1 MDRAGK
7 HVTSMVRSP
16 VFTMN
21 LPNQLTLARLVLTAI
36 FVAVASSGLPWAFT
50 IGMLLFGAGALTDF
64 YDGKIA
70 RERNIVTPFG
80 QLMDPLADK
89 VLMAAAFIV
98 LLEVDRAT
106 MPGWLVI
113 LVLAREFMV
122 TGLRLVAAAGGE
134 VLAADR
140 MGKHKTVW
148 QIVVASYLL
157 VRMATRE
164 APMAW
169 FQPFFTFR
177 IGGYQLE
184 DILIPVLLAVML
196 LFTVGSGASYMWRNR
211 ALILREL

>member
-1 MDRAGK
+1 
-7 HVTSMVRSP
+7 
-16 VFTMN
+16 MN
-21 LPNQLTLARLVLTAI
+21 LPNQLTVARLVLTAL
-36 FVAVASSGLPWAFT
+36 FVAVASSGIPWAFT
-50 IGMLLFGAGALTDF
+50 LGMLLFGAGALTDF

-89 VLMAAAFIV
+89 ILMAAAFVV

-106 MPGWLVI
+106 MPGWLVV

-122 TGLRLVAAAGGE
+122 TGLRLVAAASGN

-140 MGKHKTVW
+140 LGKHKTIW

-157 VRMATRE
+157 VRRSTEE

-169 FQPFFTFR
+169 FRPFFEWKV
-177 IGGYQLE
+177 GGIANE
-184 DILIPVLLAVML
+184 SILIPLLLAVML
-196 LFTVGSGASYMWRNR
+196 SFTIGSGASYLWKNR
-211 ALILREL
+211 ALVLREL